1 MTKTYTLTEVMA
13 LQNERQQLEQRIAIH
28 KQRVAEKQK
37 ELNEL
42 FAKEEVSS
50 FQELTQLCEKLNA
63 QMQNYAIQEE
73 QTIKN
78 MKEYC
83 DELDRLL

>member
-42 FAKEEVSS
+42 FAKEGVSS
-50 FQELTQLCEKLNA
+50 FQELTQLCEKLNE

>member
-42 FAKEEVSS
+42 FAKEGVSS
-50 FQELTQLCEKLNA
+50 FQELTQLCEKLNV

-78 MKEYC
+78 MKENC

>member
-42 FAKEEVSS
+42 FAKEGVSS
-50 FQELTQLCEKLNA
+50 FQELTQLCEKLNV
-63 QMQNYAIQEE
+63 QMQTYAIQEE

>member
-28 KQRVAEKQK
+28 KQRVEEKQR

-42 FAKEEVSS
+42 FAKEGVSS

>member
-1 MTKTYTLTEVMA
+1 MTKTYTLTEIMA

-42 FAKEEVSS
+42 FAKEGVSS
-50 FQELTQLCEKLNA
+50 FQELTQLCEKLNV
-63 QMQNYAIQEE
+63 QMQTYAIQEE

>member
-28 KQRVAEKQK
+28 KQRAAEKQK

-42 FAKEEVSS
+42 FAKEGVSS
-50 FQELTQLCEKLNA
+50 FQELTQLCEKLNV

>member
-42 FAKEEVSS
+42 FAKEGVSS

>member
-28 KQRVAEKQK
+28 KQRVKEKQR

-42 FAKEEVSS
+42 FAKEGVSS

>member
-42 FAKEEVSS
+42 FAKEGVSS
-50 FQELTQLCEKLNA
+50 FQELTQLCEKLNV